1 MADALVAED
10 TLSPKVWPH
19 WTPTHWAIAD
29 APLVNMPSAL
39 RNLEIPFE
47 DLIAL
52 SEAMVANR
60 EKMGPHPGSWTRW
73 VITPQRLAA

>member
-1 MADALVAED
+1 MAALD
-10 TLSPKVWPH
+10 TYF
-19 WTPTHWAIAD
+19 HWAIAD

-60 EKMGPHPGSWTRW
+60 EKIGPYPRILDTVGDYAAVGS
-73 VITPQRLAA
+73 VAARRAS